1 MLKWARLGLFVI
13 VIALLGTLMLTTTPS
28 VTSQVKLGLDLQG
41 GFEIL
46 YQVEPLDQ
54 KQQVTPELLKA
65 MEQMIDKRVNIGK
78 VTEPEITIEGSN
90 RIRVKLAGIKSEE
103 KLREQLARPAN
114 LTFQDESGA
123 VVLDGR
129 ELAPNGAS
137 VQYDELHRP
146 YVALKFMDKE
156 KVRRIT
162 ETNLHKRMSIHL
174 DEQTISAPEIQN
186 VISDGNASIQG
197 GFTVEKATEMAA
209 LLNAGALPAKLI
221 EIQATSVGAS
231 LGESALTK
239 TLEAGVVAAVFILL
253 FMLIVYRLPGMIA
266 NITLAVFV
274 YLCLVVFHWMNAT
287 LTLPG
292 IAGFILAIGM
302 AVDANIITYER
313 IQEELKKGKTVLSA
327 FRIGQRESF
336 ITIMDAH
343 ITTCI
348 AGVVLL
354 QVGTSAVQG
363 FAVILIMTIIISLLT
378 NVFGSRILLWL
389 VIRSNL
395 FNQQKWFGSRRALT
409 RDWMPF
415 DIVRIRK
422 YFFAF
427 SGIVMMAGL
436 VTILTLGL
444 NAGVDFKAGTR
455 LDVFIGKEFQVSEV
469 DRIIHK
475 QVPDI
480 AMKPV
485 VKFGD
490 HAFYATTTFDRP
502 VDSNQLQAIE
512 HQLQQAYGEQVSKQ
526 ETTVNPMVA
535 NEMVTKAAIA
545 ILIATVCIVIY
556 IAFRFQFY
564 FGIACI
570 IALLHDVLIPI
581 ALFSLLRLEI
591 DLTFIAA
598 ILTIVG
604 YSINDTIVIFDRIR
618 TNNRLTKP
626 VSIQELEEMVNT
638 SLWQTM
644 RRSIFTV
651 VTVFISAAAL
661 FWLGGEGIR
670 HFSLALIFGL
680 VSGTYSSIFIA
691 AQVWF
696 VLKKRATKVQPL
708 A

>member
-1 MLKWARLGLFVI
+1 MW
-13 VIALLGTLMLTTTPS
+13 TTTPS
-28 VTSQVKLGLDLQG
+28 VTKQVKLGLDLQG

-46 YQVEPLDQ
+46 FQVEPLDP
-54 KQQVTPELLKA
+54 KEQVTSKLLKA

-78 VTEPEITIEGSN
+78 VTEPEITVEGSN
-90 RIRVKLAGIKSEE
+90 RIRVKLAGIKNEE

-114 LTFQDESGA
+114 LTFQDESGH

-137 VQYDELHRP
+137 VQYDELHKP
-146 YVALKFMDKE
+146 YVALKFVDKE
-156 KVRRIT
+156 KVHHVT
-162 ETNLHKRMSIHL
+162 ETNLHKQMSIHL
-174 DEQTISAPEIQN
+174 DEQAISVPVIQS
-186 VISDGNASIQG
+186 VITNGNASIQG
-197 GFTVEKATEMAA
+197 SFTVEEATEMAA

-239 TLEAGVVAAVFILL
+239 TLEAGVVAAVFIVL

-266 NITLAVFV
+266 NLTLAVFV
-274 YLCLVVFHWMNAT
+274 YLCLVVFDWMNAT

-343 ITTCI
+343 VTTCI

-363 FAVILIMTIIISLLT
+363 FAVILIMTIIVSLLT

-389 VIRSNL
+389 VIRSQL
-395 FNQQKWFGSRRALT
+395 FNKPNWFGSKRALT
-409 RDWMPF
+409 HEWMWF
-415 DIVRIRK
+415 DIVRSRK
-422 YFFAF
+422 VFFTF
-427 SGIVMMAGL
+427 SGLLMVAGL

-455 LDVFIGKEFQVSEV
+455 LDVYIGKEFQANDVE
-469 DRIIHK
+469 RIIHQ
-475 QVPDI
+475 QVPEI

-485 VKFGD
+485 VTFGD
-490 HAFYATTTFDRP
+490 QSAYATTTFDRP
-502 VDSNQLQAIE
+502 VDAQQLQEIE
-512 HQLQQAYGEQVSKQ
+512 HQLKQVYGEQVSKQ

-535 NEMVTKAAIA
+535 NEMVEKAAIA
-545 ILIATVCIVIY
+545 ILIASGCIVVY
-556 IAFRFQFY
+556 MAFRFEYY

-570 IALLHDVLIPI
+570 IALLHDVLLPI
-581 ALFSLLRLEI
+581 AMFSLLRIEI

-618 TNNRLTKP
+618 MNLRLMKP
-626 VSIQELEEMVNT
+626 TTLNELEEMVNT

-680 VSGTYSSIFIA
+680 VSGTYSSIFVA
-691 AQVWF
+691 AQVWL
-696 VLKKRATKVQPL
+696 VLKKRELKKSIPTT
-708 A
+708 